1 MYKPNL
7 GMGILPKFAAN
18 DLVKSRCLRG
28 SQPVPNIER
37 PPKYIAEVI
46 TTNKKYWP
54 TDSREKILNF
64 EQIEIKMKR
73 KIDPAKVIPNS
84 KLLKKAKVVNI
95 AEVTT

>member
-1 MYKPNL
+1 
-7 GMGILPKFAAN
+7 
-18 DLVKSRCLRG
+18 
-28 SQPVPNIER
+28 
-37 PPKYIAEVI
+37 VI